1 LELLAQSRVESAYF
15 VGARRGKNASAPF
28 SSARR
33 RAISRRSQLR
43 SRVMTDSPAV
53 PAQTHGRAGRNLP
66 AAIGIGVGLGAYV
79 VFSLIYLPPA
89 FVVLVSVALVLASVE
104 LHEALKKQGMTSA
117 IVPIAIGSVAISFGS
132 YFAGRQ
138 EPVIFSTTSV
148 LLASLALTVLASL
161 IWRMP
166 KGVAGYVRDIAASLL
181 IIAYVPLLGSFAALM
196 LAESQGTLRV
206 VTFMLIVVMSDTG
219 GYVAGVLFGKH
230 PMAPK
235 ISPKKSWE
243 GFAGSLLFA
252 TVAGVCMAI
261 FVLHVPFWVGLILSV
276 GLVAVGSCGD
286 LIESMIKRDLGI
298 KDMSSFLPGHGGVM
312 DRLDSL
318 LVAAPVGW
326 LIMYVLV
333 PGG

>member
-1 LELLAQSRVESAYF
+1 
-15 VGARRGKNASAPF
+15 
-28 SSARR
+28 
-33 RAISRRSQLR
+33 
-43 SRVMTDSPAV
+43 MTESPAV
-53 PAQTHGRAGRNLP
+53 PAETHGRAGRNLP
-66 AAIGIGVGLGAYV
+66 AAIAIGVGLGAYV
-79 VFSLIYLPPA
+79 VLSLLYLKPA
-89 FVVLVSVALVLASVE
+89 FVVLVAVALVLASVE

-117 IVPIAIGSVAISFGS
+117 IIPIAVGSVAISFGS
-132 YFAGRQ
+132 FFAGRQ
-138 EPVIFSTTSV
+138 EPVVFSTTSV

-166 KGVAGYVRDIAASLL
+166 KGVAGFVGDAAASLL

-196 LAESQGTLRV
+196 LAEGQGVARV
-206 VTFMLIVVMSDTG
+206 VTFLLIVVMSDTG
-219 GYVAGVLFGKH
+219 GYIAGVLFGKH

-243 GFAGSLLFA
+243 GVAGSLILGTA
-252 TVAGVCMAI
+252 AGVCMAI
-261 FVLHVPFWVGLILSV
+261 FALDVPFWVGIILGVS
-276 GLVAVGSCGD
+276 LVAVGTCGD

-318 LVAAPVGW
+318 LVAAPVAW
-326 LIMYVLV
+326 LIMYVFV

>member
-1 LELLAQSRVESAYF
+1 
-15 VGARRGKNASAPF
+15 
-28 SSARR
+28 
-33 RAISRRSQLR
+33 
-43 SRVMTDSPAV
+43 MTESPAA
-53 PAQTHGRAGRNLP
+53 PAETHGRAGRNLP
-66 AAIGIGVGLGAYV
+66 AAIAIGVGLGAYV
-79 VFSLIYLPPA
+79 VLSLLYLKPA
-89 FVVLVSVALVLASVE
+89 FVVLVAVALVLASVE

-117 IVPIAIGSVAISFGS
+117 IIPIAVGSVAISFGS
-132 YFAGRQ
+132 FFAGRQ
-138 EPVIFSTTSV
+138 EPVVFSTTSV

-166 KGVAGYVRDIAASLL
+166 QGVAGFVSDAAASLL

-196 LAESQGTLRV
+196 LAEGQGVARV
-206 VTFMLIVVMSDTG
+206 VTFLLIVVMSDTG
-219 GYVAGVLFGKH
+219 GYIAGVLFGKH

-243 GFAGSLLFA
+243 GVAGSLILGTA
-252 TVAGVCMAI
+252 AGICMAI
-261 FVLHVPFWVGLILSV
+261 FALDVPFWVGIILGVS
-276 GLVAVGSCGD
+276 LVAVGTCGD

-318 LVAAPVGW
+318 LVAAPVAW
-326 LIMYVLV
+326 LIMYVFV

>member
-1 LELLAQSRVESAYF
+1 MLTE
-15 VGARRGKNASAPF
+15 P
-28 SSARR
+28 
-33 RAISRRSQLR
+33 
-43 SRVMTDSPAV
+43 PAA

-79 VFSLIYLPPA
+79 VLSLVYFKPA
-89 FVVLVSVALVLASVE
+89 FVALVAAALVLAAVE

-117 IVPIAIGSVAISFGS
+117 ITPIAIGSVAIAFGS

-166 KGVAGYVRDIAASLL
+166 KGAAGFVRDAAASML
-181 IIAYVPLLGSFAALM
+181 IIGYVPLLGSFAALM
-196 LAESQGTLRV
+196 LAEERGSARL
-206 VTFMLIVVMSDTG
+206 VTFLLIVVMNDTG
-219 GYVAGVLFGKH
+219 GYVAGALFGKH
-230 PMAPK
+230 PMVPK

-243 GFAGSLLFA
+243 GLAGSLVFGTA
-252 TVAGVCMAI
+252 AGVCMAV
-261 FVLHVPFWVGLILSV
+261 FLLAVPFWVGIVLGVS
-276 GLVAVGSCGD
+276 LVAAGTCGD
-286 LIESMIKRDLGI
+286 LIESIIKRDLGI

-318 LVAAPVGW
+318 LIAAPVAW
-326 LIMYVLV
+326 LIMDLLV

>member
-1 LELLAQSRVESAYF
+1 
-15 VGARRGKNASAPF
+15 
-28 SSARR
+28 
-33 RAISRRSQLR
+33 
-43 SRVMTDSPAV
+43 MTESPAV
-53 PAQTHGRAGRNLP
+53 PAETHGRAGRNLP
-66 AAIGIGVGLGAYV
+66 AAITIGVGLGAYV
-79 VFSLIYLPPA
+79 VLSLLYLKPA
-89 FVVLVSVALVLASVE
+89 FVVLIAVALVLASVE

-117 IVPIAIGSVAISFGS
+117 IIPIAVGSVAISFGS
-132 YFAGRQ
+132 FFAGRQ
-138 EPVIFSTTSV
+138 EPVVFSTTSV

-166 KGVAGYVRDIAASLL
+166 KGVAGFVRDAAASLL

-196 LAESQGTLRV
+196 LAEGQGVARV
-206 VTFMLIVVMSDTG
+206 VTFLLIVVMSDTG
-219 GYVAGVLFGKH
+219 GYIAGVLFGKH

-243 GFAGSLLFA
+243 GVAGSLILGTA
-252 TVAGVCMAI
+252 AGICMAI
-261 FVLHVPFWVGLILSV
+261 FALDVPFWVGIILGVS
-276 GLVAVGSCGD
+276 LVAVGTCGD

-318 LVAAPVGW
+318 LVAAPVAW
-326 LIMYVLV
+326 LIMYVFV

>member
-1 LELLAQSRVESAYF
+1 MTSTP
-15 VGARRGKNASAPF
+15 AP
-28 SSARR
+28 SKTS
-33 RAISRRSQLR
+33 
-43 SRVMTDSPAV
+43 
-53 PAQTHGRAGRNLP
+53 RAGRNLP
-66 AAIGIGVGLGAYV
+66 AAIAIGVGLGAYV
-79 VFSLIYLPPA
+79 VLSLLYLKPA
-89 FVVLVSVALVLASVE
+89 FVVLVAVALVLASVE

-117 IVPIAIGSVAISFGS
+117 IIPIAVGSVAISFGS
-132 YFAGRQ
+132 FFAGRQ
-138 EPVIFSTTSV
+138 EPVVFSTTSV

-166 KGVAGYVRDIAASLL
+166 KGVAGFVSDAAASLL

-196 LAESQGTLRV
+196 LAEGQGVARV
-206 VTFMLIVVMSDTG
+206 VTFLLIVVMSDTG
-219 GYVAGVLFGKH
+219 GYIAGVLFGKH

-243 GFAGSLLFA
+243 GVAGSLILGTA
-252 TVAGVCMAI
+252 AGICMAI
-261 FVLHVPFWVGLILSV
+261 FALDVPFWVGIILGVS
-276 GLVAVGSCGD
+276 LVAVGTCGD

-318 LVAAPVGW
+318 LVAAPVAW
-326 LIMYVLV
+326 LIMYVFV

>member
-1 LELLAQSRVESAYF
+1 
-15 VGARRGKNASAPF
+15 
-28 SSARR
+28 
-33 RAISRRSQLR
+33 
-43 SRVMTDSPAV
+43 MTESPAV
-53 PAQTHGRAGRNLP
+53 PAETHGRAGRNLP
-66 AAIGIGVGLGAYV
+66 AAIAIGVGLGAYV
-79 VFSLIYLPPA
+79 VLSLLYLKPA
-89 FVVLVSVALVLASVE
+89 FVVLVAVALVLASVE

-117 IVPIAIGSVAISFGS
+117 IIPIAVGSVAISFGS
-132 YFAGRQ
+132 FFAGRQ
-138 EPVIFSTTSV
+138 EPVVFSTTSV

-166 KGVAGYVRDIAASLL
+166 QGVAGFVSDAAASLL

-196 LAESQGTLRV
+196 LAEGQGVARV
-206 VTFMLIVVMSDTG
+206 VTFLLIVVMSDTG
-219 GYVAGVLFGKH
+219 GYIAGVLFGKH

-243 GFAGSLLFA
+243 GVAGSLILGTA
-252 TVAGVCMAI
+252 AGICMAI
-261 FVLHVPFWVGLILSV
+261 FALDVPFWVGIILGVS
-276 GLVAVGSCGD
+276 LVAVGTCGD

-318 LVAAPVGW
+318 LVAAPVAW
-326 LIMYVLV
+326 LIMYVFV

>member
-1 LELLAQSRVESAYF
+1 
-15 VGARRGKNASAPF
+15 
-28 SSARR
+28 
-33 RAISRRSQLR
+33 
-43 SRVMTDSPAV
+43 M
-53 PAQTHGRAGRNLP
+53 HGRAGRNLP
-66 AAIGIGVGLGAYV
+66 AAIAIGVGLGAYV
-79 VFSLIYLPPA
+79 VLSLLYLKPA
-89 FVVLVSVALVLASVE
+89 FVVLVAVALVLASVE

-117 IVPIAIGSVAISFGS
+117 IIPIAVGSVAISFGS
-132 YFAGRQ
+132 FFAGRQ
-138 EPVIFSTTSV
+138 EPVVFSTTSV

-166 KGVAGYVRDIAASLL
+166 KGVAGFVSDAAASLL

-196 LAESQGTLRV
+196 LAEGQGVARV
-206 VTFMLIVVMSDTG
+206 VTFLLIVVMSDTG
-219 GYVAGVLFGKH
+219 GYIAGVLFGKH

-243 GFAGSLLFA
+243 GVAGSLILGTA
-252 TVAGVCMAI
+252 AGICMAI
-261 FVLHVPFWVGLILSV
+261 FALDVPFWVGIILGVS
-276 GLVAVGSCGD
+276 LVAVGTCGD

-318 LVAAPVGW
+318 LVAAPVAW
-326 LIMYVLV
+326 LIMYVFV

>member
-1 LELLAQSRVESAYF
+1 VLTE
-15 VGARRGKNASAPF
+15 P
-28 SSARR
+28 
-33 RAISRRSQLR
+33 
-43 SRVMTDSPAV
+43 PAA

-79 VFSLIYLPPA
+79 VLSLVYFRPA
-89 FVVLVSVALVLASVE
+89 FVALVAAALVLAAVE

-117 IVPIAIGSVAISFGS
+117 IIPISIGSVAIAFGS

-166 KGVAGYVRDIAASLL
+166 KGAAGYVRDAAASML
-181 IIAYVPLLGSFAALM
+181 IIGYVSLLGSFAALM
-196 LAESQGTLRV
+196 LAEERGSARL
-206 VTFMLIVVMSDTG
+206 VTFLLIVVMNDTG

-230 PMAPK
+230 PMVPK

-243 GFAGSLLFA
+243 GLGGSLVFGTA
-252 TVAGVCMAI
+252 AGVCMAV
-261 FVLHVPFWVGLILSV
+261 FLLDVPFWVGIVLGVS
-276 GLVAVGSCGD
+276 LVAAGTCGD
-286 LIESMIKRDLGI
+286 LIESIIKRDLGI

-318 LVAAPVGW
+318 LIAAPVAW
-326 LIMYVLV
+326 LIMYLLV
-333 PGG
+333 PGGMNA

>member
-1 LELLAQSRVESAYF
+1 
-15 VGARRGKNASAPF
+15 
-28 SSARR
+28 
-33 RAISRRSQLR
+33 
-43 SRVMTDSPAV
+43 
-53 PAQTHGRAGRNLP
+53 
-66 AAIGIGVGLGAYV
+66 
-79 VFSLIYLPPA
+79 
-89 FVVLVSVALVLASVE
+89 
-104 LHEALKKQGMTSA
+104 
-117 IVPIAIGSVAISFGS
+117 
-132 YFAGRQ
+132 
-138 EPVIFSTTSV
+138 
-148 LLASLALTVLASL
+148 
-161 IWRMP
+161 
-166 KGVAGYVRDIAASLL
+166 LL

-196 LAESQGTLRV
+196 LAEGQGTLRV

-243 GFAGSLLFA
+243 GVAGSLFFA

-261 FVLHVPFWVGLILSV
+261 FVLKVPFWVGLILSV

-318 LVAAPVGW
+318 LVAAPVAW
-326 LIMYVLV
+326 LIMYLLV

>member
-1 LELLAQSRVESAYF
+1 MLTE
-15 VGARRGKNASAPF
+15 P
-28 SSARR
+28 
-33 RAISRRSQLR
+33 
-43 SRVMTDSPAV
+43 PAV

-66 AAIGIGVGLGAYV
+66 AAIGIGIGLGAYV
-79 VFSLIYLPPA
+79 VLSLIYLPPA
-89 FVVLVSVALVLASVE
+89 FVVLVAVALILASVE
-104 LHEALKKQGMTSA
+104 LHEALKKHGMTSA

-166 KGVAGYVRDIAASLL
+166 KGVAGYVRDVAASLL

-196 LAESQGTLRV
+196 LAEGQGPLRV
-206 VTFMLIVVMSDTG
+206 VTFLLIVVMSDTG

-243 GFAGSLLFA
+243 GVAGSLLFA
-252 TVAGVCMAI
+252 TVAGICMAI
-261 FVLHVPFWVGLILSV
+261 LVLHVPFWVGIILSV

-318 LVAAPVGW
+318 LVAAPVAW
-326 LIMYVLV
+326 LTMYLLV

>member
-1 LELLAQSRVESAYF
+1 
-15 VGARRGKNASAPF
+15 
-28 SSARR
+28 
-33 RAISRRSQLR
+33 
-43 SRVMTDSPAV
+43 MTESPAV
-53 PAQTHGRAGRNLP
+53 PAEMHGRAGRNLP
-66 AAIGIGVGLGAYV
+66 AAIAIGVGLGAYV
-79 VFSLIYLPPA
+79 VLSLLYLKPA
-89 FVVLVSVALVLASVE
+89 FVVLVAVALVLASVE

-117 IVPIAIGSVAISFGS
+117 IIPIAVGSVAISFGS
-132 YFAGRQ
+132 FFAGRQ
-138 EPVIFSTTSV
+138 EPVVFSTTSV

-166 KGVAGYVRDIAASLL
+166 KGVAGFVSDAAASLL

-196 LAESQGTLRV
+196 LAEGQGVARV
-206 VTFMLIVVMSDTG
+206 VTFLLIVVMSDTG

-243 GFAGSLLFA
+243 GVAGSLILGTA
-252 TVAGVCMAI
+252 AGICMAI
-261 FVLHVPFWVGLILSV
+261 FALDVPFWVGIILGVS
-276 GLVAVGSCGD
+276 LVAVGTCGD

-318 LVAAPVGW
+318 LVAAPVAW
-326 LIMYVLV
+326 LIMYVFV

>member
-1 LELLAQSRVESAYF
+1 
-15 VGARRGKNASAPF
+15 
-28 SSARR
+28 
-33 RAISRRSQLR
+33 
-43 SRVMTDSPAV
+43 MTESPAV
-53 PAQTHGRAGRNLP
+53 PAETHGRAGRNLP
-66 AAIGIGVGLGAYV
+66 AAITIGVGLGAYV
-79 VFSLIYLPPA
+79 VLSLLYLKPA
-89 FVVLVSVALVLASVE
+89 FVVLVAVALVLASVE

-117 IVPIAIGSVAISFGS
+117 IIPIAVGSVAISFGS
-132 YFAGRQ
+132 FFAGRQ
-138 EPVIFSTTSV
+138 EPVVFSTTSV

-166 KGVAGYVRDIAASLL
+166 KGVAGFASDAAASLL

-196 LAESQGTLRV
+196 LAEGQGVARV
-206 VTFMLIVVMSDTG
+206 VTFLLIVVMSDTG
-219 GYVAGVLFGKH
+219 GYIAGVLFGKH

-243 GFAGSLLFA
+243 GVAGSLILGTA
-252 TVAGVCMAI
+252 AGICMAI
-261 FVLHVPFWVGLILSV
+261 FALDVPFWVGIILGVS
-276 GLVAVGSCGD
+276 LVAVGTCGD

-318 LVAAPVGW
+318 LVAAPVAW
-326 LIMYVLV
+326 LIMYVFV

>member
-1 LELLAQSRVESAYF
+1 MLTE
-15 VGARRGKNASAPF
+15 P
-28 SSARR
+28 
-33 RAISRRSQLR
+33 
-43 SRVMTDSPAV
+43 PAV

-66 AAIGIGVGLGAYV
+66 AAIGIGIGLGAYV
-79 VFSLIYLPPA
+79 VLSLIYLPPA
-89 FVVLVSVALVLASVE
+89 FVVLVAVALILASVE
-104 LHEALKKQGMTSA
+104 LHEALKKHGMTSA

-166 KGVAGYVRDIAASLL
+166 KGVAGYVRDVAASLL

-206 VTFMLIVVMSDTG
+206 VTFLLIVVMSDTG

-243 GFAGSLLFA
+243 GVAGSLLFA
-252 TVAGVCMAI
+252 TVAGICMAI
-261 FVLHVPFWVGLILSV
+261 LVLHVPFWVGIILSV

-318 LVAAPVGW
+318 LVAAPVAW
-326 LIMYVLV
+326 LTMYLLV